1 VSVFSSASKK
11 DGVRAASLSCR
22 YSSGLV
28 TLLRSL
34 NISLVLTSAEG
45 SRVLSIGANQQ
56 ELVMSVVDFD
66 QPHGIAASGNKIA
79 LSLNQQLRLFVS
91 RDRSESSCQSDRY
104 YESQHRQEFSAQ
116 QSRHTA
122 GFSSPDLA
130 WGTEG
135 LWIAN
140 PTYSCLST
148 LTNDGRL
155 LNLWKPGFN
164 SEFSEEDRCWVNG
177 VALEDGTPRYVTAMA
192 EWNTVRGWRESV
204 LNPGVI
210 IHVPGGEVLCRG
222 LFSPT
227 APRVHNG
234 RLWVL
239 QACSGQLCLVNRQT
253 GEFDVVETF
262 PGYTTGLDC
271 HAGYGFVGLSSTYS
285 DADLNVRPLAAQGN
299 LWCGLAVVDLT
310 TGKAVEALKL
320 LSGFES
326 ISAVAVVAGPLPTL
340 M

>member
-1 VSVFSSASKK
+1 M
-11 DGVRAASLSCR
+11 SLS
-22 YSSGLV
+22 
-28 TLLRSL
+28 
-34 NISLVLTSAEG
+34 
-45 SRVLSIGANQQ
+45 ANQQ
-56 ELVMSVVDFD
+56 ELVLSVVDFD
-66 QPHGIAASGNKIA
+66 RPHGVAASGNKIA

-91 RDRSESSCQSDRY
+91 RDQCEDCCQVDRSCATGNR
-104 YESQHRQEFSAQ
+104 REFSAR
-116 QSRHTA
+116 QSRYTP

-130 WGTEG
+130 WGTDG

-140 PTYSCLST
+140 PAFSCLST

-155 LNLWKPGFN
+155 LNLWKPGFT
-164 SEFSEEDRCWVNG
+164 SEFSEEDQCRING
-177 VALEDGTPRYVTAMA
+177 VAMENGTPRYVTAMA
-192 EWNTVRGWRESV
+192 EWNTVGDWRKPV

-222 LFSPT
+222 LFSPA

-239 QACSGQLCLVNRQT
+239 EACSGQLCHVNRQT
-253 GEFDVVETF
+253 GEVDVVETF

-271 HAGYGFVGLSSTYS
+271 HAGYGFVGLSSTCGATDS
-285 DADLNVRPLAAQGN
+285 ATTPLAAQGN
-299 LWCGLAVVDLT
+299 LWCGLAVVELA
-310 TGKAVEALKL
+310 TGKAVEAVKL

-326 ISAVAVVAGPLPTL
+326 ISSVAIVAGPLPTL

>member
-1 VSVFSSASKK
+1 MSVFSPASKK
-11 DGVRAASLSCR
+11 DGVRATSLSCR
-22 YSSGLV
+22 YSPGLV
-28 TLLRSL
+28 PFLRSL
-34 NISLVLTSAEG
+34 NISLVLTAAEG
-45 SRVLSIGANQQ
+45 DRVLSLTANQQ

-66 QPHGIAASGNKIA
+66 KPRGVAASGNKIA
-79 LSLNQQLRLFVS
+79 LSLKQQLRLFVS
-91 RDRSESSCQSDRY
+91 RERSESSRQPDHSF
-104 YESQHRQEFSAQ
+104 ESKNRREFSAQ
-116 QSRHTA
+116 QSRSTA

-130 WGTEG
+130 WGTDG

-140 PTYSCLST
+140 PTFSCLST

-155 LNLWKPGFN
+155 LNLWKPGLS
-164 SEFSEEDRCWVNG
+164 SEFSDEDRCRVNG
-177 VALEDGTPRYVTAMA
+177 VALENGTPHYVTAMA
-192 EWNTVRGWRESV
+192 EWNTVGGWREPV
-204 LNPGVI
+204 RNPGVI
-210 IHVPGGEVLCRG
+210 INVPGGEVLCRG

-262 PGYTTGLDC
+262 PGYSTALDC
-271 HAGYGFVGLSSTYS
+271 HAGYGFVGLSSTCS
-285 DADLNVRPLAAQGN
+285 DTDSNVGPLAAKGN